1 MAAVYV
7 DTSAVGRV
15 LLGEP
20 DAPAVLRDLAGFDQ
34 HVASRLMRIEL
45 RRLALREDAL
55 EAADRLLDGVALIPL
70 DDAILAASET
80 VPPTTVAT
88 LDAIHLATAA
98 ASTGRSRCPSAS
110 ILPRPP
116 RARQRPPL
124 PGELRP
130 GRDRLVQIVPELVTN
145 YARPMRTGRRPV
157 LSGRRP
163 PRGGP

>member
-1 MAAVYV
+1 MYV

-34 HVASRLMRIEL
+34 HVASRLLRIEL

-80 VPPTTVAT
+80 LPPATVAT
-88 LDAIHLATAA
+88 LDAIHLATALRLATAGVLDTVMTYDRRLADGA
-98 ASTGRSRCPSAS
+98 AHHG
-110 ILPRPP
+110 
-116 RARQRPPL
+116 
-124 PGELRP
+124 LR
-130 GRDRLVQIVPELVTN
+130 
-145 YARPMRTGRRPV
+145 V
-157 LSGRRP
+157 LAP
-163 PRGGP
+163 A

>member
-7 DTSAVGRV
+7 DTSAIGRV

-34 HVASRLMRIEL
+34 HIASRLLRIEL

-80 VPPTTVAT
+80 LAPATVAT
-88 LDAIHLATAA
+88 LDAIHLATALRLATAGVLDTVMTYDRRLADRA
-98 ASTGRSRCPSAS
+98 AHHG
-110 ILPRPP
+110 L
-116 RARQRPPL
+116 Q
-124 PGELRP
+124 
-130 GRDRLVQIVPELVTN
+130 
-145 YARPMRTGRRPV
+145 V
-157 LSGRRP
+157 LAP
-163 PRGGP
+163 A